1 MCVCVCVCVR
11 VCSIVVLCCVSL
23 QEIEGLET
31 LTSLTELWLGKNKI
45 TKLANLT
52 SLVKLERLDV
62 QVRMSSLLFILSDV
76 LSTVARPVSRASVAF
91 LSMTPEQSTGGNRR
105 LGDANVTVGAVP
117 FSQRHLRHSKPAF
130 QRAVDSAGPVR
141 EPPHSRRRPVVL
153 YAAGGFMGTE
163 TGACSHRWWRGQ
175 CTLSAVVVVD
185 VLIDIVVVVVSAV
198 GVQPDSIFRRRDG
211 TDGAATLVHAVL
223 GAQPHCPRL

>member
-62 QVRMSSLLFILSDV
+62 QVRMSSLLFILS
-76 LSTVARPVSRASVAF
+76 
-91 LSMTPEQSTGGNRR
+91 
-105 LGDANVTVGAVP
+105 VG
-117 FSQRHLRHSKPAF
+117 Q
-130 QRAVDSAGPVR
+130 
-141 EPPHSRRRPVVL
+141 
-153 YAAGGFMGTE
+153 
-163 TGACSHRWWRGQ
+163 
-175 CTLSAVVVVD
+175 
-185 VLIDIVVVVVSAV
+185 
-198 GVQPDSIFRRRDG
+198 
-211 TDGAATLVHAVL
+211 
-223 GAQPHCPRL
+223 